1 MSFYREKIL
10 DHCKNPRN
18 AGVLQDADCAHHLD
32 NPLCGDSVDVF
43 IKVRDNTLKDI
54 KFTAEGCAISIA
66 AMSMLSEKV
75 KGMSREGVLKLS
87 EDDIIALLG
96 IPLTTSRTKCGTLGL
111 DALQSA
117 LKKYGKQRKTKNSA
131 SQSNA

>member
-10 DHCKNPRN
+10 DHYSNPRN

-32 NPLCGDSVDVF
+32 NPLCGDAIDVF
-43 IKVRDNTLKDI
+43 VKLRDNKIVDI
-54 KFTAEGCAISIA
+54 AFQAGGCAISIA

-75 KGMSREGVLKLS
+75 KGMSRDAVLKLS

-96 IPLTTSRTKCGTLGL
+96 IPLTMSRIKCGTLGL
-111 DALQSA
+111 NALQSA
-117 LKKYGKQRKTKNSA
+117 IQKYDKQRTTKNSR
-131 SQSNA
+131 S